1 MITVIYFSAAAV
13 LLLYAIFLLVPGFYF
28 AFSSVEEEEE
38 FVPAQFISIILPVRN
53 EEKNIAVCL
62 ESMDALNY
70 PKSLYEI
77 LLVDDHSTDQTKAI
91 AARFAKLMPNL
102 RVLEN
107 LPEAK
112 GKKSAITVGIKNAAG
127 EFIATTDGD
136 CIVPQ
141 NWLLNIAAAFKN
153 SEAVFIAGP
162 VAYKKRFSVF
172 RDFLQIEQVV
182 LQIISAGAMNMG
194 FPLMCSGAN
203 LAYTKQFFI
212 DCGGYEN
219 DNFVSGDDMMLM
231 LKAKRLQKRKL
242 RFIRKKDSIVRTN
255 SADGLTEAI
264 SQRSRWISKFAAY
277 RSGITGIVGMLVFV
291 ANFMLPV
298 LAVISIWDP
307 LVLRVFLSALTGKM
321 LVDLLLLSLAVPFFR
336 EPRLLLLAPTGEVF
350 YAFLALFSTV
360 ARCSGSFSWKG
371 RKWY

>member
-13 LLLYAIFLLVPGFYF
+13 LLLYAIFLLAPAFYF
-28 AFSSVEEEEE
+28 AFSSAKEEED

-70 PKSLYEI
+70 PKALYEI

-102 RVLEN
+102 RVLDN

-141 NWLLNIAAAFKN
+141 NWLLNIAAAFK
-153 SEAVFIAGP
+153 SPDAVFIAGP
-162 VAYKKRFSVF
+162 VAYKKRFTIF
-172 RDFLQIEQVV
+172 RDLLQIEQVV

-219 DNFVSGDDMMLM
+219 DDFVSGDDMMLM

-255 SADGLTEAI
+255 SAEGLAEAI

-371 RKWY
+371 RKWS